1 MAGMLI
7 PKKHLGDSRLNVM
20 PRLVLT
26 QASCQIFRR
35 PPTGFTLIELLVVIL
50 IIGVLGS
57 ALVVSVQ
64 SSYKQA
70 RQANC
75 KSNLRQFG
83 VSLTIYRGEHD
94 NQTPPWSSN
103 LYPDYVDD
111 RGLFICRADKNGGE
125 DRPRPEDL
133 VRLINDTGNSADS
146 ASYWDNDKNGNTLRN
161 RAIKCCSYFYEFS
174 VASARGWYD
183 GDPLPAGTVISTM
196 ADFKTVQLRYGD
208 QANIVNGK
216 QMPYS
221 ASRVPIVRCYHHFRD
236 QKVLGYQNA
245 GGRRTDRVKKDY
257 ITINVAYAG
266 NVFVGP
272 TWWEGTIYPGE
283 SQSSQ

>member
-1 MAGMLI
+1 M
-7 PKKHLGDSRLNVM
+7 NN
-20 PRLVLT
+20 
-26 QASCQIFRR
+26 
-35 PPTGFTLIELLVVIL
+35 GFTLIELLVVIL

-94 NQTPPWSSN
+94 NQTPAWISN

-111 RGLFICRADKNGGE
+111 RGLYICRADINKGS

-133 VRLINDTGNSADS
+133 VRLINDSGNSADS
-146 ASYWDNDKNGNTLRN
+146 SSYWDNERNGNSFRN
-161 RAIKCCSYFYEFS
+161 DAIKCCSYFYEFS
-174 VASARGWYD
+174 VASAKGWY
-183 GDPLPAGTVISTM
+183 GGEPLPAGTVINSM
-196 ADFKTVQLRYGD
+196 ADFKSVQLRYGD

-236 QKVLGYQNA
+236 QKVLGYQNS
-245 GGRRTDRVKKDY
+245 GGKRTERIKKDF

-283 SQSSQ
+283 STSSQ

>member
-1 MAGMLI
+1 MARIGTLKNDQGDQGSI
-7 PKKHLGDSRLNVM
+7 PRRRLS
-20 PRLVLT
+20 LT
-26 QASCQIFRR
+26 QTSCQPAARGGD
-35 PPTGFTLIELLVVIL
+35 GFTLIELLVVIL

-83 VSLTIYRGEHD
+83 VALTIYRGEHD
-94 NQTPPWSSN
+94 NQTPPWLSN

-111 RGLFICRADKNGGE
+111 RGLYICRADKNGGR

-133 VRLINDTGNSADS
+133 VRLINDTGNSADQS
-146 ASYWDNDKNGNTLRN
+146 SYWDNQRNGNALRN
-161 RAIKCCSYFYEFS
+161 ESIECCSYFYEFS
-174 VASARGWYD
+174 VASARGWYG
-183 GDPLPAGTVISTM
+183 GDPLPAGTVINTM

-208 QANIVNGK
+208 QANIVNGR

-236 QKVLGYQNA
+236 QKVLGYQNS
-245 GGRRTDRVKKDY
+245 GGTKTQRVKKDF

-283 SQSSQ
+283 ASSSQ

>member
-1 MAGMLI
+1 MESMDTPKNQAGGRASVSL
-7 PKKHLGDSRLNVM
+7 HRLFF
-20 PRLVLT
+20 PQT
-26 QASCQIFRR
+26 SCQTR
-35 PPTGFTLIELLVVIL
+35 PSAFNGFTLIELLVVIL
-50 IIGVLGS
+50 IIGLLGS
-57 ALVVSVQ
+57 ALVASVQ

-94 NQTPPWSSN
+94 NQTPAWLSN
-103 LYPDYVDD
+103 LYPGYVDD
-111 RGLFICRADKNGGE
+111 RGLYICRADINKGT

-146 ASYWDNDKNGNTLRN
+146 SSYWDNQRNGNSLRN
-161 RAIKCCSYFYEFS
+161 EAIKCCSYFYEFS
-174 VASARGWYD
+174 VASARGWYG
-183 GDPLPAGTVISTM
+183 GDPLPAGTVINTM
-196 ADFKTVQLRYGD
+196 ADFKSVQLRYGD
-208 QANIVNGK
+208 QANIVSGK

-236 QKVLGYQNA
+236 QKVLGYQNS
-245 GGRRTDRVKKDY
+245 GGKRTERIKKDF

-283 SQSSQ
+283 STSSQ